1 MVRRAGLRLR
11 ITLLVVAYMFVL
23 SIAVVYHGNVLNERA
38 EQVVWKSLLHAE
50 LQHYLARLRED
61 PGYAWKDSDS
71 VAMYGGV
78 GSAPMP
84 AKLARLGP
92 GLHDDIRV
100 DGRIKV
106 ALVEM
111 VQGQRIVMTVD
122 VTDFEDEERLLTTQ
136 MIGSALG
143 GLLIAGLLIAF
154 GLRRLVKPLADMAD
168 DIGKLQP
175 DSPGQR
181 IAVGSNASSEL
192 VVISGAV
199 NDYLAR
205 NERFVEREHAF
216 IDSASHELRTP
227 VAVIAGAS
235 ELALGHAGIPDAVRG
250 QLLRIQRTARGVEQ
264 LVALLLVL
272 AKDPERLALA
282 SDRFRLDELLPGI
295 VEDHR
300 HLLVDKDLVLCLAPL
315 PACEVVAPTA
325 IVQAAIGNLL
335 RNAIENSDRGA
346 IAISLDA
353 DAVVAI
359 EDPGHGMSP
368 EEISAIYARLARR
381 GEAGSAPAS
390 MGADGSG
397 APAVGIGLDL
407 IARLCEHLG
416 WTLRIEPREPRGTRV
431 TLDLGASRVA
441 PGVAGDS

>member
-1 MVRRAGLRLR
+1 MARRTGLRLR

-23 SIAVVYHGNVLNERA
+23 SIAVVYHGNIVNERA
-38 EQVVWKSLLHAE
+38 EHVVWKSLLHAE
-50 LQHYLARLRED
+50 LQHYLARHRED

-71 VAMYGGV
+71 VALYGGA

-84 AKLARLGP
+84 AQLAALHP
-92 GLHDDIRV
+92 GLHGDVRI
-100 DGRIKV
+100 DGRTKV

-111 VQGQRIVMTVD
+111 VQGQRIVLTVD
-122 VTDFEDEERLLTTQ
+122 ITDFEDEERHLTTL

-143 GLLIAGLLIAF
+143 GLLVAGLLIAF

-168 DIGKLQP
+168 DIGKLRP
-175 DSPGQR
+175 DRPGQR
-181 IAVGSNASSEL
+181 IAVGGHASSEL
-192 VVISGAV
+192 VVISGAL

-205 NERFVEREHAF
+205 NERFVERERAF

-235 ELALGHAGIPDAVRG
+235 ELALGHAGTSDAVRR

-300 HLLVDKDLVLCLAPL
+300 HLLVDKDLALCLAPL
-315 PACEVVAPTA
+315 PACEVVAPTT

-335 RNAIENSDRGA
+335 RNAIENSDRGE

-353 DAVVAI
+353 GAVVTIA
-359 EDPGHGMSP
+359 DPGHGMSP
-368 EEISAIYARLARR
+368 EEIGAVYARMARR
-381 GEAGSAPAS
+381 GDGPGTDAPAE
-390 MGADGSG
+390 
-397 APAVGIGLDL
+397 PAAHTVGIGLDL

-416 WTLRIEPREPRGTRV
+416 WRLRIEPREPRGTRV
-431 TLDLGASRVA
+431 TLDLGASRIA
-441 PGVAGDS
+441 PDGARDS